1 MRGRAWS
8 TLLVM
13 FVGVALAAALQENCP
28 PLGAVRVKPPL
39 LLGVAVYYAM
49 RREAVWGVVA
59 AVWCGALENGL
70 GPVPGGVPLLFFL
83 AAWTLCFRVV
93 RPQVEEGA
101 RSCALAGAVL
111 APALLLADW
120 AALRVSGAG
129 AALPFS
135 FLAGRLAA
143 GALAG
148 GLAAF
153 AAALFLRGLD
163 WISANVGLEE
173 EGDALGWTGD

>member
-70 GPVPGGVPLLFFL
+70 GPVPGGVPLADYFTGKRSF
-83 AAWTLCFRVV
+83 APIGTYEACRWCVNNDNYRATAERV
-93 RPQVEEGA
+93 PTA
-101 RSCALAGAVL
+101 
-111 APALLLADW
+111 
-120 AALRVSGAG
+120 
-129 AALPFS
+129 
-135 FLAGRLAA
+135 
-143 GALAG
+143 
-148 GLAAF
+148 
-153 AAALFLRGLD
+153 
-163 WISANVGLEE
+163 
-173 EGDALGWTGD
+173 

>member
-13 FVGVALAAALQENCP
+13 FVGVALAAALQELCP

-39 LLGVAVYYAM
+39 LLGAAVYYAM
-49 RREAVWGVVA
+49 RREAVWGALA
-59 AVWCGALENGL
+59 ALWCGAVENGL
-70 GPVPGGVPLLFFL
+70 GPVPGGVPLLFFAL
-83 AAWTLCFRVV
+83 AWALCFHAV

-101 RSCALAGAVL
+101 RSCALAGAAL
-111 APALLLADW
+111 APALQLADW

-129 AALPFS
+129 AAVPLS
-135 FLAGRLAA
+135 FLAGRLLVS
-143 GALAG
+143 ALAG

-153 AAALFLRGLD
+153 AAGLFLRGLD

-173 EGDALGWTGD
+173 EGDAFGWTGD